1 MVCCHYTVR
10 EQPLEAEITDSTCCL
25 FWHVTQ
31 LCTEQETPDAHLNTA
46 DRKSCRGTERRSH
59 SFLLNYIM
67 YINNDLG
74 QI

>member
-10 EQPLEAEITDSTCCL
+10 EQPLEGKSLTARVVC
-25 FWHVTQ
+25 FVHRA
-31 LCTEQETPDAHLNTA
+31 ETPDAHLNTA
-46 DRKSCRGTERRSH
+46 DRKSCHGTERHSH

-67 YINNDLG
+67 YINDDLG